1 MARLPYL
8 DQDALPEAYR
18 YLFDNL
24 ARGSGRVGNLFRT
37 LAYNP
42 RLLHQFMRLG
52 NDLRNATALDPV
64 LRELAILTVGRLAGA
79 LYEYA
84 HHVEI
89 GKAAGLTERQIEG
102 LAVWQRHPAF
112 DDQQRA
118 VIRYAEEV
126 TLNVRPSDEAW
137 QALAAFLPAEELVE
151 LTLNIAFYNCVVRFL
166 EPLGVD
172 LEEGY

>member
-8 DQDALPEAYR
+8 DRDSLPDDKA

-24 ARGSGRVGNLFRT
+24 ARGSGQVGNLFRM

-42 RLLHQFMRLG
+42 NLLHQFMRLG
-52 NDLRNATALDPV
+52 NDLRQKTALDPV
-64 LRELAILTVGRLAGA
+64 LRELAILTVGRLTGA

-89 GKAAGLTERQIEG
+89 GKRAGLSDRQIEA
-102 LAVWQRHPAF
+102 LPLWQRHPAF
-112 DDQQRA
+112 SDQQRA
-118 VIRYAEEV
+118 VMRFAEEV
-126 TLNVRPSDEAW
+126 TLNVRPSEEAW
-137 QALAAFLPAEELVE
+137 QAVAAFLPPDQLVE
-151 LTLNIAFYNCVVRFL
+151 LTMQIAYYNCVVRFL
-166 EPLGVD
+166 EPLQVD